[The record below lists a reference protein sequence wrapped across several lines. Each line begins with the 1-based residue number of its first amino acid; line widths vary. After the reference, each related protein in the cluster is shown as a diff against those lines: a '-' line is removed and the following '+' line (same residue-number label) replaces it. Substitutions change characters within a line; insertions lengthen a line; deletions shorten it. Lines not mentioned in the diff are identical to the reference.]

1 MAKII
6 RVMVAEDFPLLRE
19 DFCDVVSAQSD
30 MEVVGSAASGEEIAS
45 LADTV
50 PCDVILMDIE
60 METIDAGIRAAEVI
74 TARHPEVKILF
85 LTAHETDDMITSA
98 MGTGAVDYVVSQGLL
113 SGSSRSHFSPEQPLN
128 RAMLAQVLFQ
138 LAGQPDGGLTHFTDV
153 PDTAWCYSAVSWAVS
168 RDIMSGVDGETFAPE
183 RPPTRQELALNLVLP
198 AMVFRPGTD
207 VTHGECQQVG
217 GDGCVGNAS
226 GAGAHE
232 DLGLGVVFLH
242 DGGQALL
249 HIQADLVVGEG
260 QAVVAVDGALDAAGP
275 GEGLVRAEEHRLDFQ
290 QVFRDLQLVVHSLC
304 LLIPQ
309 IRSRSVHRR
318 PPGRRRR

>member
-98 MGTGAVDYVVSQGLL
+98 MGTGAVDYVVKGCEEERLLEHIRRASEGLPDFL
-113 SGSSRSHFSPEQPLN
+113 HQQRGPPDAGGAR
-128 RAMLAQVLFQ
+128 
-138 LAGQPDGGLTHFTDV
+138 AGQ
-153 PDTAWCYSAVSWAVS
+153 AA
-168 RDIMSGVDGETFAPE
+168 APG
-183 RPPTRQELALNLVLP
+183 QE
-198 AMVFRPGTD
+198 G
-207 VTHGECQQVG
+207 G
-217 GDGCVGNAS
+217 GDRQAP
-226 GAGAHE
+226 
-232 DLGLGVVFLH
+232 LR
-242 DGGQALL
+242 GGGD
-249 HIQADLVVGEG
+249 H
-260 QAVVAVDGALDAAGP
+260 
-275 GEGLVRAEEHRLDFQ
+275 
-290 QVFRDLQLVVHSLC
+290 
-304 LLIPQ
+304 
-309 IRSRSVHRR
+309 
-318 PPGRRRR
+318 